1 MNKGIQM
8 ARGRYI
14 NFMNADDKFH
24 DSEVLETLLQIKN
37 WTMMLYMEIQLE
49 FLEMKNG

>member
-1 MNKGIQM
+1 M

-24 DSEVLETLLQIKN
+24 DSEVLETLLANQEL
-37 WTMMLYMEIQLE
+37 TMMLYMEIQLE